1 MHSDKSRLLATR
13 EQQDAQEFLMFLLD
27 ALDRESTRQWVK
39 IHSPPGLESLTSSS
53 SPASIDAGTLSTVT
67 GTTTSPFEGLSAHR
81 MGCLKC
87 KFVENIR
94 LEKFG
99 PMVLPITTMGKRT
112 TLQDVL
118 TEEFKMETLDDVE
131 CVKCTLLA
139 YRTGLARVV
148 AVLGNTTPQGH
159 EATTRLSA
167 IDKVLSSDGKIG
179 DPTLLLPQGTEES
192 IKKFMKR
199 SHKTKHS
206 MIARAP
212 RVLAFHIQRSNYL
225 GRAMKNQ
232 ASVEFPEELDVSR
245 YVTTTRLSMDPE
257 EPISE
262 WEEGDGRTVYRLRSV
277 IVHYGL
283 HHMGHYVAYRR
294 HGEKW
299 FRISDEDVEYTPL
312 TL

>member
-1 MHSDKSRLLATR
+1 M
-13 EQQDAQEFLMFLLD
+13 
-27 ALDRESTRQWVK
+27 
-39 IHSPPGLESLTSSS
+39 
-53 SPASIDAGTLSTVT
+53 ASVSGTVA
-67 GTTTSPFEGLSAHR
+67 SPFEGLSAHR
-81 MGCLKC
+81 MGCLRC

-112 TLQDVL
+112 TLDEVL
-118 TEEFKMETLDDVE
+118 TEAFKMETLDDVE
-131 CVKCTLLA
+131 CVKCTLVA
-139 YRTGLARVV
+139 YRAGLARVV
-148 AVLGNTTPQGH
+148 AVLSNTDSGL
-159 EATTRLSA
+159 EATTRLTA
-167 IDKVLSSDGKIG
+167 IDKALVSGKIG
-179 DPTLLLPQGTEES
+179 DPTLLLPSGTEDS
-192 IKKFMKR
+192 IRKFMKR
-199 SHKTKHS
+199 SPKTKHS
-206 MIARAP
+206 MIARPP

-225 GRAMKNQ
+225 GRATKNQ

-262 WEEGDGRTVYRLRSV
+262 WRAEEGDGRTIYRLRSV

-299 FRISDEDVEYTPL
+299 FRISDEDVEYLPPNPYMCK
-312 TL
+312 

>member
-1 MHSDKSRLLATR
+1 
-13 EQQDAQEFLMFLLD
+13 MFLLD

-39 IHSPPGLESLTSSS
+39 SHSPQGLESLP
-53 SPASIDAGTLSTVT
+53 PAAPTANVIEGRTMASVT
-67 GTTTSPFEGLSAHR
+67 GTVASPFEGLSAHR
-81 MGCLKC
+81 MGCLRC

-112 TLQDVL
+112 TLDEVL
-118 TEEFKMETLDDVE
+118 TEAFKMETLDDVE
-131 CVKCTLLA
+131 CVKCTLVA
-139 YRTGLARVV
+139 YRAGLARVV
-148 AVLGNTTPQGH
+148 AVLSNTDSGL
-159 EATTRLSA
+159 EATTRLTA
-167 IDKVLSSDGKIG
+167 IDKALVSGKIG
-179 DPTLLLPQGTEES
+179 DPTLLLPSGTEDS
-192 IKKFMKR
+192 IRKFMKR
-199 SHKTKHS
+199 SPKTKHS
-206 MIARAP
+206 MIARPP

-225 GRAMKNQ
+225 GRATKNQ

-262 WEEGDGRTVYRLRSV
+262 WRAEEGDGRTIYRLRSV

-299 FRISDEDVEYTPL
+299 FRISDEDVEYLPPNPYMCK
-312 TL
+312 